1 MLPST
6 PDSAGQ
12 RVLEQPVTPRRQ
24 QHAVPPQGQGLWVMF
39 LVVWVAT
46 VTYAAVVLRWGWVPR
61 DDGFLAHA
69 AERVLRGEIPH
80 RNFQDVYV
88 GLLSYLHAAAFR
100 IWGTNLGSLRYPLL
114 AIFVL
119 WVPSVFW
126 IASRM
131 LGRTGTAIATI
142 IAAVWCIP
150 NYSASMPSW
159 YNLFFAT
166 FGLAA
171 IFRYIEVES
180 PWLLLLAGFSAAI
193 SCLFKITGLYFVAAV
208 FLFLVWQA
216 RPNPSASST
225 RARLDRGLVSLF
237 AVLFVTAVALLL
249 RSRLGASEIYHFL
262 APQVAIAA
270 FLLWFIWRPA
280 RQVHEN
286 LPAWNLVRTLGPFSV
301 GFLLPIAAFEIA
313 FASMGAVRDLL
324 NGVFLLPMRR
334 LAVVGRSP
342 APLISL
348 VPMCLTLGLVIAA
361 GKFRGRRLWFI
372 NAPLVIGFAAL
383 LFLSANSPA
392 AFTFSWYIFAPLI
405 PAIVVIS
412 VVALRQS
419 AGDSV
424 RDQRL
429 MLLAGTVAV
438 CSLIQYPFSTAA
450 YFCYVAPLLVLL
462 VAQLLAV
469 YPVSRS
475 TIAIICAFAVLFPI
489 IRLRPFM
496 ERDGF
501 SHINLVPLQLARAG
515 GLEVRADQ
523 AQDYEQLVRVI
534 QQHVRPG
541 SFIYVAPDDAQ
552 IYFLA
557 EMRNPTRLT
566 YSSLDEPRG
575 QTQRI
580 LQGLAA
586 HDVRLVV
593 IDTALSSSAPA
604 DLLQELNS
612 LFPDFASVGQF
623 QVRWRE

>member
-1 MLPST
+1 MLPSN

-12 RVLEQPVTPRRQ
+12 RVLEQPVSLRRQ
-24 QHAVPPQGQGLWVMF
+24 QHAAPPQGQRLWVIF
-39 LVVWVAT
+39 LVVWIAT
-46 VTYAAVVLRWGWVPR
+46 VTYAAVVLRWGWIPR

-80 RNFQDVYV
+80 RDFQDVYV

-100 IWGTNLGSLRYPLL
+100 IWGTNLGSLRYPLF
-114 AIFVL
+114 AVFVF
-119 WVPSVFW
+119 WVPSIFW

-131 LGRTGTAIATI
+131 LGRIGTAIATV

-171 IFRYIEVES
+171 LFRYIEVDS
-180 PWLLLLAGFSAAI
+180 PWLLFLAGFSAAI

-216 RPNPSASST
+216 RPNPSASPTKS
-225 RARLDRGLVSLF
+225 RIDRVLVSLV
-237 AVLFVTAVALLL
+237 AVVFVTAVALLL

-262 APQVAIAA
+262 APQVAISA
-270 FLLWFIWRPA
+270 FLLWFIWRPG
-280 RQVHEN
+280 RQVHEKSQ
-286 LPAWNLVRTLGPFSV
+286 AWNLVRTLGPFAL

-348 VPMCLTLGLVIAA
+348 VPMGLTLGLVIAA
-361 GKFRGRRLWFI
+361 AKFRGRRPWFI
-372 NAPLVIGFAAL
+372 NALLVVGFAAL

-405 PAIVVIS
+405 PPIVVIS
-412 VVALRQS
+412 VVALCQS

-462 VAQLLAV
+462 VAELATR
-469 YPVSRS
+469 YPIPRS
-475 TIAIICAFAVLFPI
+475 TIAIICAFALLFPI

-501 SHINLVPLQLARAG
+501 SHINLIPLQLARAG
-515 GLEVRADQ
+515 GLKIRADQ
-523 AQDYEQLVRVI
+523 TRDYEQLVHVI

-575 QTQRI
+575 QTERI
-580 LQGLAA
+580 LQRLAA

-593 IDTALSSSAPA
+593 IDTGLISSAPA
-604 DLLQELNS
+604 DLLEKLNS

-623 QVRWRE
+623 